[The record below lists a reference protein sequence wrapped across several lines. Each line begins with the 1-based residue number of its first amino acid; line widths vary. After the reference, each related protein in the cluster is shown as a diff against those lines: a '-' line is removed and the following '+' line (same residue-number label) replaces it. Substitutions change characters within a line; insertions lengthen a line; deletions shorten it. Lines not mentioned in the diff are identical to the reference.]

1 MARLSRIRRAPALI
15 AFLVLLGLVPTTAMA
30 APSDRGCDNRRLTTA
45 SQLLACVGADD
56 TFEHLEAFQAIA
68 DANGGTR
75 ASGTPGY
82 DASVDYVA
90 TLMEEAGYEVTIQPF
105 DFFYYEEDSTVTLD
119 GTTLQPFD
127 IATGEGT
134 YDVMTYSGD
143 GVVSTDTIVPVNDL
157 VVPIGDS
164 PPNASTAGCEASDFD
179 PAPAEDAIA
188 LVQRGTCSF
197 AQKALNAQDA
207 GYDAVLVF
215 NEGQPGR
222 DDVLLGTLGEEN
234 FGVVTIPVLG
244 LSYDRGVELL
254 ETGGDFTI
262 EVNVTAEERETSN
275 VIAELEGANA
285 DNVVMAGAHLDSVV
299 EGPGINDNGSGSAA
313 LLTIA
318 SALADT
324 APENTLRFAW
334 WGAEEAG
341 LLGSEHYIASLSQA
355 ELDEIAAYLNFDMVG
370 SPNFIYGVYDAD
382 ESSFE
387 APVVVPEGSA
397 AIEDLFEQYYSVHD
411 IPYEDSEFSGR
422 SDYQAFIDVGIP
434 AGGLF
439 TGAEVEKTEEQA
451 DLWGGT
457 AGIAYDPCYHAECDT
472 LDNVSLEAMDVNVDA
487 IAYALF
493 HLASST
499 ETVNGVAGE
508 RVPGPKPSKIQID
521 GPAGTVGLPG
531 SGLDHDHSG
540 AAA

>member
-1 MARLSRIRRAPALI
+1 MSPVASMRRVAALT
-15 AFLVLLGLVPTTAMA
+15 AFLMLLGLVPTTAVA
-30 APSDRGCDNRRLTTA
+30 APSSRGCANRNLTTT
-45 SQLLACVGADD
+45 SQLLACVGADEA
-56 TFEHLEAFQAIA
+56 FEHLHAFQAIA
-68 DANGGTR
+68 DAHGGTR

-90 TLMEEAGYEVTIQPF
+90 ALMEEAGYDVTIQAF
-105 DFFYYEEDSTVTLD
+105 DFFYYEEDSTVLLN

-127 IATGEGT
+127 ITTGEGS

-143 GVVSTDTIVPVNDL
+143 GTVSSDIIVPVNDL

-164 PPNASTAGCEASDFD
+164 PPNTSTAGCEASDFD

-222 DDVLLGTLGEEN
+222 DDVLLGTLGEES

-244 LSYDRGVELL
+244 LSYDFGVELL
-254 ETGGDFTI
+254 ETGGDFDI
-262 EVNVTAEERETSN
+262 EVNVTAEERETYN
-275 VIAELEGANA
+275 VIAELTGDNA

-299 EGPGINDNGSGSAA
+299 AGPGINDNASGSAA
-313 LLTIA
+313 LLIIA
-318 SALADT
+318 LALADT
-324 APENTLRFAW
+324 SPENTLRFAW

-341 LLGSEHYIASLSQA
+341 LLGSEHYVAGLSEA

-387 APVVVPEGSA
+387 APVVVPEGSEA
-397 AIEDLFEQYYSVHD
+397 LEDLFEQYYSKNN

-422 SDYQAFIDVGIP
+422 SDYQAFIEAGIP

-439 TGAEVEKTEEQA
+439 TGAEVAKTEEQQ

-472 LDNVSLEAMDVNVDA
+472 IDNVSEEAMDVNVDA

-493 HLASST
+493 LLASST
-499 ETVNGVAGE
+499 EEVNGVEGE
-508 RVPGPKPSKIQID
+508 RVPGPKPSKIEID

-531 SGLDHDHSG
+531 SGLNHDHSG
-540 AAA
+540 AAH